1 MKKFSVLIAGRHA
14 TSVSLEEEFY
24 DDLLKIAAVQNIS
37 RNKLITQI
45 DTERTTDNLSSA
57 IRLYVLQYYKNLAT
71 PK

>member
-57 IRLYVLQYYKNLAT
+57 IRLYVLQYYKNLST